1 MKSNPTTPSNPSAFE
16 FQTEAQLLD
25 VQELTAAQNM
35 NVSLERRNAE
45 AMQASALGRD
55 ELERRLNKPI
65 RLAEQKLAELK
76 AQVKGSAH
84 HLKMIKE
91 ALQKMA
97 EEALR
102 QPGSAYDL
110 MVKAIE
116 ALSFRKT
123 EASLLFSFTG
133 IVVEGYLATPVEQLS
148 SKTLTEVFGR
158 EYIELGI
165 RTPAM
170 TVLADANIDQISAMR
185 DFGGKRL
192 TTVETICQRVVCT
205 PELLT
210 LLKAWVDE
218 DLDVKEAEK
227 ALNALRAQRDE
238 ALSRFDDST
247 HQLKAYVVS
256 STDNGKRM
264 LEMVGKLASAAMQAA
279 PALCETASDASG
291 APEQAS

>member
-123 EASLLFSFTG
+123 EASLHLRHLHLLRHLERHPTWYILLKHRVTTVHWRF
-133 IVVEGYLATPVEQLS
+133 LLS
-148 SKTLTEVFGR
+148 SL
-158 EYIELGI
+158 
-165 RTPAM
+165 
-170 TVLADANIDQISAMR
+170 
-185 DFGGKRL
+185 
-192 TTVETICQRVVCT
+192 
-205 PELLT
+205 
-210 LLKAWVDE
+210 
-218 DLDVKEAEK
+218 
-227 ALNALRAQRDE
+227 
-238 ALSRFDDST
+238 
-247 HQLKAYVVS
+247 
-256 STDNGKRM
+256 
-264 LEMVGKLASAAMQAA
+264 
-279 PALCETASDASG
+279 
-291 APEQAS
+291 